1 MDDESGVYSYNG
13 YYSIIKGNKL
23 LIHTTKYKNL
33 RNTVL
38 SERSLVPKSIML
50 CDCLSTNRAARSVR
64 VGSRD
69 RFSWNVVLFLVLVT
83 STFISFFS
91 SV

>member
-23 LIHTTKYKNL
+23 LIHTTKCKNL

-50 CDCLSTNRAARSVR
+50 CDCLSTNRAARRVR